1 MRGTVLVVEDEPDL
15 MLTFRIVLQT
25 AGYEVIK
32 APSGEDALRLLAKV
46 VPDAVI
52 LDLGLPGIDGW
63 QVLSAI
69 RRADRLP
76 GVPVVIASANAEA
89 GEQRRAKEFG
99 CSEMLTKPFSAE
111 ELRST
116 LERVLTGAPNGLRE
130 MSSAPQPVPVGIAA
144 GVEPDPRFRT
154 SPASTRQHRRGQRSA
169 CD

>member
-32 APSGEDALRLLAKV
+32 ASSGEDALCLLAKV
-46 VPDAVI
+46 VPDVVI
-52 LDLGLPGIDGW
+52 LDLRLPGIDGW
-63 QVLSAI
+63 QVLAAI

-76 GVPVVIASANAEA
+76 GMPIVIASANAEA
-89 GEQRRAKEFG
+89 GERRRAQEFG
-99 CSEMLTKPFSAE
+99 CWKMLIKPFSAE

-116 LERVLTGAPNGLRE
+116 LERVLTGAPTDLLE
-130 MSSAPQPVPVGIAA
+130 LSSSLLPVPVGIAA

-154 SPASTRQHRRGQRSA
+154 SPASTRPGHRGQRSA
-169 CD
+169 FG

>member
-1 MRGTVLVVEDEPDL
+1 MTGTVLVVEDEPDL

-32 APSGEDALRLLAKV
+32 ASSGEDALRLLAEV

-63 QVLSAI
+63 QVLAAI
-69 RRADRLP
+69 RRADRFS
-76 GVPVVIASANAEA
+76 GMAIVIASANADT
-89 GEQRRAKEFG
+89 GEQTRAQEFG

-116 LERVLTGAPNGLRE
+116 LERVLAGAPNGLYE
-130 MSSAPQPVPVGIAA
+130 LSSSLLPVPVGIGG

-154 SPASTRQHRRGQRSA
+154 SQASTRPGHRGRRSA

>member
-25 AGYEVIK
+25 AGYEVIR

-52 LDLGLPGIDGW
+52 LDLRLPGIDGW

-69 RRADRLP
+69 RRADRLRSMP
-76 GVPVVIASANAEA
+76 IVIASANAGA
-89 GEQRRAKEFG
+89 GERRRAQEFG

-111 ELRST
+111 ELTNT
-116 LERVLTGAPNGLRE
+116 LERVLTAAPDGLSE
-130 MSSAPQPVPVGIAA
+130 MSSSPLPVPVGIAA
-144 GVEPDPRFRT
+144 GVEPGPRFRT
-154 SPASTRQHRRGQRSA
+154 SPASTRQLRRGQRSA